1 MIVAGLTGGV
11 ASGKSLVAK
20 KLKELGATIIDADL
34 IAREVLCPGEAAFD
48 EVVKSFGREILTT
61 GDVIDRKKLG
71 GIVFNNKEK
80 RELLNAITHPRI
92 RERMMA
98 RLAQLKN
105 NKDNH
110 NPNGQDVVILDIPLL
125 FESGLTDKVDCVI
138 VVYADVPTQT
148 SRLMQRDGLTEAAAL
163 ARINSQI
170 PLKDK
175 LKTADYIIDNNAAS
189 SETLKE
195 TQLLFEKLK
204 NKAEESRQLFPHK
217 S

>member
-1 MIVAGLTGGV
+1 M

-20 KLKELGATIIDADL
+20 KLQELGATIIDADL
-34 IAREVLCPGEAAFD
+34 IAKEILCPGQAAFD
-48 EVVKSFGREILTT
+48 EVVKSFGPEILTS
-61 GDVIDRKKLG
+61 GGEIDRKRLG
-71 GIVFNNKEK
+71 DIVFNNKEK
-80 RELLNAITHPRI
+80 RELLNSITHPRI

-98 RLAQLKN
+98 RLAQLRSN
-105 NKDNH
+105 EDNH
-110 NPNGQDVVILDIPLL
+110 DPAGQHLVILDIPLL

-138 VVYADVPTQT
+138 VVYADLPTQT
-148 SRLMQRDGLTEAAAL
+148 RRLMQRDGLTEAEAL

-175 LKTADYIIDNNAAS
+175 LHRADYIIDNNAGS

-195 TQLLFEKLK
+195 TQLLYEKLYEKLK
-204 NKAEESRQLFPHK
+204 GKAQERRQLPTDK